1 MKKCIKKWFFETFSH
16 PLALFLSIEDA
27 LGRTENKSP
36 TPFSWIWFAKKM
48 PINRTLT
55 AITSSLSF
63 DIILNME
70 KKKNWEIVSTAA
82 GGTSVENHL
91 RAFFLIEWMRIFLY
105 IFGLF
110 LLCVFSHINYI
121 YNIYMIWCDVCAV

>member
-1 MKKCIKKWFFETFSH
+1 
-16 PLALFLSIEDA
+16 
-27 LGRTENKSP
+27 
-36 TPFSWIWFAKKM
+36 M

-91 RAFFLIEWMRIFLY
+91 RAFFLIE
-105 IFGLF
+105 
-110 LLCVFSHINYI
+110 
-121 YNIYMIWCDVCAV
+121 